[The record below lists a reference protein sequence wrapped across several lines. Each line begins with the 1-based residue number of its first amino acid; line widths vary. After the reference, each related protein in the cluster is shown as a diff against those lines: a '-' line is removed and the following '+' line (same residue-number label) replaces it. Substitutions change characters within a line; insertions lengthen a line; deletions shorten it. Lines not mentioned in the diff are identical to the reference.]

1 MEKREENP
9 LHEVPGSEA
18 RLTDGQLAAYTAAFL
33 TIDGDLSNMRPVREA
48 LSRLEHVQWE
58 RPVPKAFATHTT
70 PEGKWNAHAL
80 LLKLFRTEILLCR
93 KADGDEWAVI
103 QRLEASPYT

>member
-18 RLTDGQLAAYTAAFL
+18 RLTDGQLAAYTAAFQ
-33 TIDGDLSNMRPVREA
+33 TIEGDLATMRPVREA

-58 RPVPKAFATHTT
+58 
-70 PEGKWNAHAL
+70 
-80 LLKLFRTEILLCR
+80 
-93 KADGDEWAVI
+93 
-103 QRLEASPYT
+103 